1 MGRGACG
8 PVTAEL
14 TDRVEKTGAQRV
26 KAIVRHLSQHAPRL
40 ADLDEEQL
48 EQLARVVVA
57 ETLKD
62 ELRQAADLERIP
74 YAQERECYLERAGR
88 AGSKH
93 TRLAYRAALDRLEA
107 WCAPRGLS
115 PLELIPALADDWIES
130 MKAEGLAPSSVHLM
144 VAASSSFWTWLERRH
159 RELHNPFRGTRSR
172 PLKKPARR
180 LQVPSEGEVKL
191 IEKVANGW
199 LKAAVVLMNQVGLRV
214 GALPSLSITGSHFTC
229 MSKGREQVGLIPEEA
244 RKAVGRAGLPLRS
257 PFEGKKVNKIEDAL
271 KYLTKKLEG
280 QGRIRGAYSAHD
292 LRHAFAVR
300 LYRRT
305 HDVYALKGAL
315 GHANVAVTEAYL
327 RSLGLER

>member
-1 MGRGACG
+1 
-8 PVTAEL
+8 VTAEL
-14 TDRVEKTGAQRV
+14 TDKVERTGAQRV
-26 KAIVRHLSQHAPRL
+26 RAIVEHITQDAPRL
-40 ADLDEEQL
+40 ADLGEEQL

-62 ELRQAADLERIP
+62 ELRQAADLEKIP
-74 YAQERECYLERAGR
+74 YAKERETYLERAGR

-107 WCAPRGLS
+107 WCAPKGLS
-115 PLELIPALADDWIES
+115 PLELTPSLADDWIES

-172 PLKKPARR
+172 PLKTPARR
-180 LQVPSEGEVKL
+180 LEVPSEGEVKL
-191 IEKVANGW
+191 IEKAADGW
-199 LKAAVVLMNQVGLRV
+199 LRAAVVVMARTGLRA
-214 GALPSLSITGSHFTC
+214 GALPSLSITGGHFTC
-229 MSKGREQVGLIPEEA
+229 MSKGREQAGLIPEAA
-244 RKAVGRAGLPLRS
+244 RKAIQRAGLPLRS

-292 LRHAFAVR
+292 MRHAFSVR
-300 LYRRT
+300 LYRQT
-305 HDVYALKGAL
+305 HDVYALKSAL